1 MNIII
6 IIIIIDV
13 IESSIVVSL
22 ILVVVV
28 VVGLINVCT
37 YIKTPIAIF
46 LVTPM
51 HVY

>member
-1 MNIII
+1 MITIII
-6 IIIIIDV
+6 IIIIEV

-22 ILVVVV
+22 IVE
-28 VVGLINVCT
+28 VVGLINLCT